1 MWKETAQPFGGKY
14 LGELMEYWREKE
26 MNPIIQLTTG
36 DYIDVSKLVCVGK
49 IEQTEI
55 ELMVLVPLF
64 FQLMKEPVIIDVEG
78 VPDECA
84 GITAKQQAQ
93 IVRVSIITAWEKWKE
108 QEK

>member
-1 MWKETAQPFGGKY
+1 
-14 LGELMEYWREKE
+14 

-55 ELMVLVPLF
+55 ETMVLVPLF
-64 FQLMKEPVIIDVEG
+64 FQLMKDPFIIDVEG
-78 VPDECA
+78 VLFT
-84 GITAKQQAQ
+84 GIETTAEKQAEV
-93 IVRVSIITAWEKWKE
+93 VRFSIITAWEKCKE